1 MGKTGIVMVDAP
13 GYGFAKGNK
22 KELESWGQ
30 MITKYLD
37 EGKTLYR
44 VLCLVDAEHGL
55 KDLDF
60 MLYDLLEN
68 RKKPFMLTLTKCDKV
83 NPKNIDEILKNV
95 AEKMKK
101 YNFCSNIL
109 NATSAKYIHFF

>member
-1 MGKTGIVMVDAP
+1 MVDAP

-22 KELESWGQ
+22 KELESWGM
-30 MITKYLD
+30 MIQKYLN
-37 EGKTLYR
+37 EGKYLYR

-60 MLYDLLEN
+60 MLYDLLEK
-68 RKKPFMLTLTKCDKV
+68 RQKPFMLALTKCDKI
-83 NPKNIDEILKNV
+83 PETKIQDCLKDT

-101 YNFCSNIL
+101 YHFCSTIL
-109 NATSAKYIHFF
+109 NATSAKYE